1 MEIGD
6 FRKCGTHFS
15 EFRKFYGCLGIHYRL
30 PVLYSRPPV
39 KCSIY
44 LRLGLP
50 RTLQL
55 CAWLVFCI
63 LPEAFPRMPELKLHL
78 SSGQQV
84 MQCGFSFWVQDKK
97 GWNSYLNFISFF
109 FFFFFFFLTY
119 PRLASTRHSPTVDG
133 LEPLI
138 LLFLSS
144 VCGYYSHVPPPL
156 AFMCGGS
163 NPENT
168 LPMEL
173 QPWPLKFPKNSI
185 D

>member
-15 EFRKFYGCLGIHYRL
+15 ESRKFYGCLGIHYRL
-30 PVLYSRPPV
+30 SILYSRPPV

-50 RTLQL
+50 RALQL

-78 SSGQQV
+78 SPGQQV

-109 FFFFFFFLTY
+109 FFFFFFSHLSQAGLNSSFTNCGW
-119 PRLASTRHSPTVDG
+119 PWTSDSPVF
-133 LEPLI
+133 I
-138 LLFLSS
+138 ICMW
-144 VCGYYSHVPPPL
+144 V
-156 AFMCGGS
+156 
-163 NPENT
+163 
-168 LPMEL
+168 L
-173 QPWPLKFPKNSI
+173 QPCATTPGFYVWWFKPRKHTTNGVTGLAPEVSKE
-185 D
+185 